1 MAEEQMEQR
10 RPLNGAAAAAAAAAE
25 AGSRSRSRSRRN
37 SQEWLLG
44 SAEIETTFRFY
55 SLPFEVLKHPY

>member
-10 RPLNGAAAAAAAAAE
+10 RPLNGAAAAAAAAE
-25 AGSRSRSRSRRN
+25 AGSRSRSRSRRY

-44 SAEIETTFRFY
+44 SAEIGTTFRFY
-55 SLPFEVLKHPY
+55 SLPFEVWKHPY